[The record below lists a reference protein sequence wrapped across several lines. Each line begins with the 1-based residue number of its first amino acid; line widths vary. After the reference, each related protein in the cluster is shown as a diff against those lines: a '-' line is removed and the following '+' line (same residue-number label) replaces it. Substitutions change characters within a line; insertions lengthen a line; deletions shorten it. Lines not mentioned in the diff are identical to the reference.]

1 MGYLPRDLLLSGR
14 LFDAA
19 EAHRYGLVNEVVAP
33 DQLLPRAEALA
44 QSLIEN
50 SPSSVRLTK
59 QLING
64 FIRQALD
71 AQIAQAIE
79 RKRSE
84 EALRE
89 SQRRMDRAQEIA
101 HLGHWTVNLQT
112 GAQTWRFPEKPSAAN
127 PFFATPALTPDGS
140 QLIVGGYDKKLYS
153 LDTKTGKATWTFAQ
167 ARDKRIGGPLVTDKM
182 IFAPNSDYRLYALN
196 LQGTLQW
203 EFEADQSI
211 WGTPVSDGTNV
222 YFGDLGRKVYAI
234 NIATG
239 NQVWVQKVDGAV
251 LGVPVLSK
259 DILYVG
265 TYGGTVYGLNTASGQ
280 NVWSKQ
286 ASSWIWNGPSLNG
299 TDLFVGDANGKL
311 FSFPVSGNGQPWT
324 QALSGAIIGTP
335 QAPWAWGKK
344 FRAYDKLSGKLLWEA
359 TLPFSGNATPAT
371 YEIGGRQFV
380 VIAAVEE
387 ERDSDGA
394 RFIASKY
401 RPDFAIIGE
410 PNHWDRLALGYKGS
424 AWADLTITKEQ
435 FHSAH
440 AGETACEAIVETW
453 LRIRAFA
460 EQFNSGRQKMFEQ
473 LSLTLRVMDSG
484 ADGFSQW
491 ARISVGARLP
501 VDLPPQEWYAVLKQ
515 IADEAAGE

>member
-1 MGYLPRDLLLSGR
+1 MKTKYLALIGILLAAVLLGGCASG
-14 LFDAA
+14 
-19 EAHRYGLVNEVVAP
+19 
-33 DQLLPRAEALA
+33 
-44 QSLIEN
+44 
-50 SPSSVRLTK
+50 LTASAWPGITADK
-59 QLING
+59 DTAYMAG
-64 FIRQALD
+64 GPYVYA
-71 AQIAQAIE
+71 
-79 RKRSE
+79 
-84 EALRE
+84 
-89 SQRRMDRAQEIA
+89 
-101 HLGHWTVNLQT
+101 VNLQT

-167 ARDKRIGGPLVTDKM
+167 ARDKWIGGPLVTDKM

-251 LGVPVLSK
+251 LGVPVLDK

-335 QAPWAWGKK
+335 LVTADSVIVGTEAGSVYFVDRAGKNAK
-344 FRAYDKLSGKLLWEA
+344 PIAVSGKLY
-359 TLPFSGNATPAT
+359 ATP
-371 YEIGGRQFV
+371 I
-380 VIAAVEE
+380 IAGDLTLVAPT
-387 ERDSDGA
+387 D
-394 RFIASKY
+394 
-401 RPDFAIIGE
+401 
-410 PNHWDRLALGYKGS
+410 GS
-424 AWADLTITKEQ
+424 ASLVALDKT
-435 FHSAH
+435 
-440 AGETACEAIVETW
+440 GAIKW
-453 LRIRAFA
+453 SFI
-460 EQFNSGRQKMFEQ
+460 
-473 LSLTLRVMDSG
+473 
-484 ADGFSQW
+484 
-491 ARISVGARLP
+491 
-501 VDLPPQEWYAVLKQ
+501 PPK
-515 IADEAAGE
+515 